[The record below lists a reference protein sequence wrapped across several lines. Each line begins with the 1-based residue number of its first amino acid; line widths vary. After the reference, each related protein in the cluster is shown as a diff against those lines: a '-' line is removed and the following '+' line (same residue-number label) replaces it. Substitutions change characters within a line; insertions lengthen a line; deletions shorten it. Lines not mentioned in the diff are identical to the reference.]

1 MTDGTPKLPRETPEE
16 RARRRRPPG
25 WVAPGPKPP
34 LPPPDEAPPEE
45 DETLSFLSG
54 DFRIF
59 QKRTGNRWSIDE
71 LVTAF
76 VASHVPPREPYTHLD
91 LGCGVGSV
99 LLLLAWRFPE
109 RRSLGVEAQ
118 AVSAELA
125 RRSIRYNGVAGRV
138 AIVEGDLRDVML
150 GERFSLVTG
159 TPPYFP
165 VGSGAISSRVQRA
178 PAAFELRGGIEAY
191 AEAAARFLSE
201 NGTFVVCNGVK
212 GNHSEPLRNE
222 RALAAAGLDVIAR
235 LDVIPRTGKGVLFSV
250 YTAQKSA
257 TGTVA
262 PGVAVSTLVVRD
274 EASQIT
280 DAFAAVRE
288 HFGMPPL
295 R

>member
-1 MTDGTPKLPRETPEE
+1 MSERTQKVPRETPEE
-16 RARRRRPPG
+16 RALRRRPPG

-34 LPPPDEAPPEE
+34 LSAPHEALPQE

-76 VASHVPPREPYTHLD
+76 VASQVSTQYPYNHLD

-109 RRSLGVEAQ
+109 RRGVGVEAQ
-118 AVSAELA
+118 AVSADLA
-125 RRSIRYNGVAGRV
+125 RRSIRYNGVEGRV
-138 AIVEGDLRDVML
+138 AVVDGDLREVEF

-165 VGSGAISSRVQRA
+165 IGSGTISSRVQRA

-191 AEAAARFLSE
+191 AEAAARFLCE
-201 NGTFVVCNGVK
+201 NGMFVVCNGVK

-235 LDVIPRTGKGVLFSV
+235 LDVIPRAGKGILFSV
-250 YTAQKSA
+250 YTAQNAS
-257 TGTVA
+257 TGAAARCMT
-262 PGVAVSTLVVRD
+262 VSTLIVRD
-274 EASQIT
+274 DAFRIT
-280 DAFAAVRE
+280 DAFAAVRDQ
-288 HFGMPPL
+288 FGMPPL

>member
-1 MTDGTPKLPRETPEE
+1 MTDETLKVPRETPEE
-16 RARRRRPPG
+16 RALRRRPPG

-34 LPPPDEAPPEE
+34 LPARDDARPRE

-54 DFRIF
+54 DFRLF

-71 LVTAF
+71 LATAF
-76 VASHVPPREPYTHLD
+76 VASQVSPKDAHTHLD

-109 RRSLGVEAQ
+109 RRGIGVEAQ
-118 AVSAELA
+118 AVSVELA

-138 AIVEGDLRDVML
+138 AVVEGDLRDVQL
-150 GERFSLVTG
+150 GERFSLITG

-165 VGSGAISSRVQRA
+165 VGSGTISSRVQRA

-191 AEAAARFLSE
+191 AEAASRFLCE

-212 GNHSEPLRNE
+212 GNHSEPHRNE
-222 RALAAAGLDVIAR
+222 RALTAAGLNVIAR
-235 LDVIPRTGKGVLFSV
+235 LDVIPRAGKGILFSV
-250 YTAQKSA
+250 YTAQKSVTDA
-257 TGTVA
+257 DALGPT
-262 PGVAVSTLVVRD
+262 VSTLVVRD

-280 DAFAAVRE
+280 DAFAAVRD

>member
-1 MTDGTPKLPRETPEE
+1 MTDGTPKVPRETPEE
-16 RARRRRPPG
+16 RALRRRPPG
-25 WVAPGPKPP
+25 WLAPGPKPP
-34 LPPPDEAPPEE
+34 APSEAPGD

-54 DFRIF
+54 DFRLF
-59 QKRTGNRWSIDE
+59 QKRAGNRWSIDE

-76 VASHVPPREPYTHLD
+76 VASQVSPQEAHSHLD

-109 RRSLGVEAQ
+109 RRGIGVEAQ

-125 RRSIRYNGVAGRV
+125 RRSIRYNGVAERV
-138 AIVEGDLRDVML
+138 TIVEGDLRDVEL

-165 VGSGAISSRVQRA
+165 VGSGTISSRVQRA

-191 AEAAARFLSE
+191 AEAASRFLCE

-212 GNHSEPLRNE
+212 GNHTEPLRNE
-222 RALAAAGLDVIAR
+222 RALATAGLDVTAR
-235 LDVIPRTGKGVLFSV
+235 LDVIPRAGKEVLFSV
-250 YTAQKSA
+250 YTAQKSVTGAPRCA
-257 TGTVA
+257 T
-262 PGVAVSTLVVRD
+262 VSTLVVRD
-274 EASQIT
+274 EAARIT
-280 DAFAAVRE
+280 DAFAAVRD